1 MTIKNFQDI
10 DLDQKITGIS
20 FFSVNTKISSGKM
33 HGQSDNIKPLG
44 FVTISVNNKT
54 GISEIYAATYI
65 SVGLKSIFEYL
76 DHLLKDKSLLEAIDI
91 FENLQ
96 IPFVSRNGLFKACIG
111 ALENAFLDMC
121 AKLNDVPLYK
131 FLEGEKEF
139 PKIYASGGSVICSPK
154 EIEEESYFVENDG
167 YHGYKIRAGLQSWEI
182 DKKRIKAMKNISI
195 NKMVDGIC
203 GTRNPCWSVSD
214 VIPKISFLEDQNIY
228 WLEEPLYPDNYSD
241 HALLQEAT
249 LLNIAAGEAYS
260 GFGEFKNLIDIGK
273 INIIQFDACHS
284 GGISLCKKISEYATY
299 RKRKTA
305 IHVWGSSVAIN
316 TNFHLALSIKE
327 LDFLEKPLIELEIDK
342 MIHQEYRGMENLKN
356 TIIEK
361 PGIGIEIEDF
371 ADVPID
377 NSFGYEYKW

>member
-1 MTIKNFQDI
+1 MINKSFQGI
-10 DLDQKITGIS
+10 DLEQKITGIS

-33 HGQSDNIKPLG
+33 HGQFDNIKPLG
-44 FVTISVNNKT
+44 FVTISVNSKT

-65 SVGLKSIFEYL
+65 SIGLKSIFEYL
-76 DHLLKDKSLLEAIDI
+76 DHLLKDKNLKEAIDI
-91 FENLQ
+91 FEDLQ

-131 FLEGEKEF
+131 FLEGNKEF
-139 PKIYASGGSVICSPK
+139 PKIYASGGSVICSPE
-154 EIEEESYFVENDG
+154 EIEEESYLVESEG
-167 YHGYKIRAGLQSWEI
+167 YDGYKIRAGLQSWES
-182 DKKRIKAMKNISI
+182 DKRRIEAIKDISI
-195 NKMVDGIC
+195 SKMVDGIC
-203 GTRNPCWSVSD
+203 GTRNPCWSIDD
-214 VIPKISFLEDQNIY
+214 VLPKISFLEDQNIY

-241 HALLQEAT
+241 HALLQEKT
-249 LLNIAAGEAYS
+249 SINIAAGEAYS
-260 GFGEFKNLIDIGK
+260 GFGEFRNLIDIGK

-284 GGISLCKKISEYATY
+284 GGMSLCKKISEYSAY
-299 RKRKTA
+299 KDRKTA

-342 MIHQEYRGMENLKN
+342 LIHQEYQGMENLKN

-371 ADVPID
+371 VNVPID
-377 NSFGYEYKW
+377 NCFGYEYKW

>member
-10 DLDQKITGIS
+10 DLDQKITGVS

-96 IPFVSRNGLFKACIG
+96 IPFVSRNGLFKACMG

-154 EIEEESYFVENDG
+154 EIEEESYVVENDG
-167 YHGYKIRAGLQSWEI
+167 YHGYKIRAGLQTWEI
-182 DKKRIKAMKNISI
+182 DKKRIEAMKNITI

-214 VIPKISFLEDQNIY
+214 VMPKIPFLEDQNIY

-299 RKRKTA
+299 RNRKTA

-342 MIHQEYRGMENLKN
+342 MIHQEYKGMEHLKN

>member
-10 DLDQKITGIS
+10 DLDQKITGIN

-76 DHLLKDKSLLEAIDI
+76 EHLLKDKNLLEAIDV

-96 IPFVSRNGLFKACIG
+96 IPFVSRNGLFKASIG

-131 FLEGEKEF
+131 FLQGEKEF

-167 YHGYKIRAGLQSWEI
+167 YHGYKIRAGLQTWEI
-182 DKKRIKAMKNISI
+182 DKKRIEAMKNITI
-195 NKMVDGIC
+195 NKM
-203 GTRNPCWSVSD
+203 
-214 VIPKISFLEDQNIY
+214 
-228 WLEEPLYPDNYSD
+228 
-241 HALLQEAT
+241 H
-249 LLNIAAGEAYS
+249 
-260 GFGEFKNLIDIGK
+260 
-273 INIIQFDACHS
+273 
-284 GGISLCKKISEYATY
+284 
-299 RKRKTA
+299 
-305 IHVWGSSVAIN
+305 
-316 TNFHLALSIKE
+316 
-327 LDFLEKPLIELEIDK
+327 
-342 MIHQEYRGMENLKN
+342 
-356 TIIEK
+356 
-361 PGIGIEIEDF
+361 
-371 ADVPID
+371 
-377 NSFGYEYKW
+377 